1 MHLLKLF
8 SPMDPLALEA
18 EAERSRKL
26 KLIKRALA
34 EHTVLLYSSQID
46 IKLVRQLSR
55 TPHGLVN
62 DEIRKL
68 VWPMLLNLQREA
80 IFTTFGSYSR
90 DQKKQIL
97 AENPFYTLDPQQT
110 WKSNISPYHVRNS
123 KGEEQLLRTDSQGY
137 RPLYVLIRRG
147 GKHLPSAARSAAGTA
162 EPDNPR
168 RAELFVRRVQLLPS
182 ERG

>member
-26 KLIKRALA
+26 KLIKCALA
-34 EHTVLLYSSQID
+34 EHTVSLCSSQID

-68 VWPMLLNLQREA
+68 VWPMLLNLQHKA
-80 IFTTFGSYSR
+80 IFTTWLLLTGPEKA
-90 DQKKQIL
+90 D
-97 AENPFYTLDPQQT
+97 
-110 WKSNISPYHVRNS
+110 IS
-123 KGEEQLLRTDSQGY
+123 
-137 RPLYVLIRRG
+137 
-147 GKHLPSAARSAAGTA
+147 
-162 EPDNPR
+162 
-168 RAELFVRRVQLLPS
+168 
-182 ERG
+182 

>member
-1 MHLLKLF
+1 
-8 SPMDPLALEA
+8 MDPLALEA
-18 EAERSRKL
+18 EAERSREL

-55 TPHGLVN
+55 TPYGLVN

-110 WKSNISPYHVRNS
+110 WKSNIRLLTLEIAKAKNSYSGQIAKDIDRSMFSFDVVAHISPLQRD
-123 KGEEQLLRTDSQGY
+123 LLRGQLSRIIHG
-137 RPLYVLIRRG
+137 VLNCSFREYNYYQVKRM
-147 GKHLPSAARSAAGTA
+147 
-162 EPDNPR
+162 
-168 RAELFVRRVQLLPS
+168 RVS
-182 ERG
+182 